1 MKEVTINLTDKQ
13 LKEANEILSYYGRRL
28 VPEENKKSQ
37 KVDVEPCEHEY
48 EELKEEGPQ
57 TCDLESNSGGYVFLH
72 HPVFTDAHI
81 KSDTVHMYANETDI
95 YFTDLEKDEIDWQ
108 EEEVQYW
115 GNVARNLAGD
125 LDIKIT
131 EIFHDVNPYGDTV
144 TLNISDHLI
153 NIHYDSREE
162 EPLDD
167 QDDDWDDD
175 ADIKPQTFT
184 VATDAEGRGTI
195 NKKILAA
202 ADLEDTCIGWNV
214 FANESGTKLY
224 ITYSSY
230 DSMIFNGEKC
240 KRIKEFYCDGRTS
253 IRIKF
258 GKPYTNYNVYTKQ
271 DLITIDLSDGYQVV
285 ENEGWVP
292 LETDIKILDY
302 AHKKAEEYNEKKYT
316 KEEIENTIKAVLT
329 DVEKVKNMTGI
340 DLSEY
345 FIKAIE
351 KILKPNN

>member
-1 MKEVTINLTDKQ
+1 MKEVTVK
-13 LKEANEILSYYGRRL
+13 LKEKDLKEVNKILKAYGKKIEIHPY
-28 VPEENKKSQ
+28 
-37 KVDVEPCEHEY
+37 EHEY

-57 TCDLESNSGGYVFLH
+57 TYEVNSNSGGWVFLNH
-72 HPVFTDAHI
+72 TVFEDANI
-81 KSDTVHMYANETDI
+81 KANEVVMFVTTTDI
-95 YFTDLEKDEIDWQ
+95 YFTDLKKDEIDWGGIA
-108 EEEVQYW
+108 VSNW
-115 GNVARNLAGD
+115 GTIARDFAGG
-125 LDIKIT
+125 LDVKIT
-131 EIFHDVNPYGDTV
+131 EVFPDVNPYGDTATV
-144 TLNISDHLI
+144 SVQDHI
-153 NIHYDSREE
+153 VSIHYDSKEK
-162 EPLDD
+162 EPL
-167 QDDDWDDD
+167 DDWDDD
-175 ADIKPQTFT
+175 ANIKPQTFT

-195 NKKILAA
+195 NKKILVA
-202 ADLEDTCIGWNV
+202 ADLEDTCMYWNI

-258 GKPYTNYNVYTKQ
+258 GKPYTNYNVYTDK
-271 DLITIDLSDGYQVV
+271 DLITIDLSDGYQIV
-285 ENEGWVP
+285 ENEDWVP
-292 LETDIKILDY
+292 LETDNKILDY

-329 DVEKVKNMTGI
+329 DVKKVKNMTGI

-351 KILKPNN
+351 KALSQNN